1 VLPELGPHRTSGV
14 VVGKLQLDGGESR
27 RGSSGEPLDKGA
39 LGEQVGEIGAEA
51 GHGVGFA

>member
-1 VLPELGPHRTSGV
+1 V